1 MADRLEL
8 TSRAEA
14 THFWFRGFRAFIAPV
29 IRDLSKGRRNLRII
43 DCGCGTGHNINLVLA
58 PYGRVVGFD
67 LDQGGVAMSHAL
79 GAHVVRADATHAP
92 FASESFDLAT
102 SFDVMQCLE
111 PDAAVVREMA
121 RLVRPGGA
129 VVVTMAALEILRG
142 DHSESWQEVR
152 RYTPAAARKLFAQAG
167 LRVERVTFLF
177 GSLFPLML
185 TVRLVQ
191 RLLRP
196 FRGHRP
202 DTDIAVPSPP
212 INGLLTALVMAEAS
226 VARRLP
232 IPVGSSLLVVGRK
245 PDR

>member
-1 MADRLEL
+1 MVDRLEL

-14 THFWFRGFRAFIAPV
+14 THFWFRGFRAFITPV
-29 IRDLSKGRRNLRII
+29 VRDLAGGRRDLRII
-43 DCGCGTGHNINLVLA
+43 DCGCGTGHNMRLVLE

-67 LDQGGVAMSHAL
+67 LDEGGIALSRAL
-79 GAHVVRADATHAP
+79 GANVVRANAAFAP
-92 FASESFDLAT
+92 FASESFDIAT

-129 VVVTMAALEILRG
+129 VVVTMAALEMLRG

-152 RYTPAAARKLFAQAG
+152 RYTPATARALLVQAG
-167 LRVERVTFLF
+167 LRVERVSFLF

-185 TVRLVQ
+185 TVRFAQ

-202 DTDIAVPSPP
+202 DADIAIPSTPV
-212 INGLLTALVMAEAS
+212 NGLLTALVTAEAR
-226 VARRLP
+226 VASRVSL
-232 IPVGSSLLVVGRK
+232 PVGSSLLVVGKK
-245 PDR
+245 PFV

>member
-1 MADRLEL
+1 MIDRLEL

-14 THFWFRGFRAFIAPV
+14 THFWFRGFRAFITPV
-29 IRDLSKGRRNLRII
+29 VRDLAGGRRDLRII
-43 DCGCGTGHNINLVLA
+43 DCGCGTGHNMRLVLE

-67 LDQGGVAMSHAL
+67 LDEGGIALSRAL
-79 GAHVVRADATHAP
+79 GANVVRANAAFAP
-92 FASESFDLAT
+92 FASESFDIAT

-129 VVVTMAALEILRG
+129 VVVTMAALEMLRG

-152 RYTPAAARKLFAQAG
+152 RYTPATARALLVQAG
-167 LRVERVTFLF
+167 LRVERVSFLF

-185 TVRLVQ
+185 TVRFAQ

-202 DTDIAVPSPP
+202 DADIAIPSTPV
-212 INGLLTALVMAEAS
+212 NGLLTALVTAEAR
-226 VARRLP
+226 VASRVSL
-232 IPVGSSLLVVGRK
+232 PVGSSLLVVGKK
-245 PDR
+245 PFV

>member
-1 MADRLEL
+1 MR
-8 TSRAEA
+8 
-14 THFWFRGFRAFIAPV
+14 
-29 IRDLSKGRRNLRII
+29 
-43 DCGCGTGHNINLVLA
+43 LVLE

-67 LDQGGVAMSHAL
+67 LDEGGIALSRAL
-79 GAHVVRADATHAP
+79 GANVVRANAAFAP
-92 FASESFDLAT
+92 FASESFDIAT

-129 VVVTMAALEILRG
+129 VVVTMAALEMLRG

-152 RYTPAAARKLFAQAG
+152 RYTPATARALLVQAG
-167 LRVERVTFLF
+167 LRVERVSFLF

-185 TVRLVQ
+185 TVRFAQ

-202 DTDIAVPSPP
+202 DADIAIPSTPV
-212 INGLLTALVMAEAS
+212 NGLLTALVTAEAR
-226 VARRLP
+226 VASRVSL
-232 IPVGSSLLVVGRK
+232 PVGSSLLVVGKK
-245 PDR
+245 PFV

>member
-1 MADRLEL
+1 MVDRLEL
-8 TSRAEA
+8 TSLAEA
-14 THFWFRGFRAFIAPV
+14 THFWFRGFRAFITPV
-29 IRDLSKGRRNLRII
+29 VRDLAQGRRDLRII
-43 DCGCGTGHNINLVLA
+43 DCGCGTGHNMRLVLE

-67 LDQGGVAMSHAL
+67 LDEGGIALSRAL
-79 GAHVVRADATHAP
+79 GATVVRADAAHAP
-92 FASESFDLAT
+92 FASERFDLAT

-129 VVVTMAALEILRG
+129 VVVTMAALEMLRG

-152 RYTPAAARKLFAQAG
+152 RYTPATARALLVQAG
-167 LRVERVTFLF
+167 LRVERVSFLF

-185 TVRLVQ
+185 TVRFAQ

-202 DTDIAVPSPP
+202 DTDIAIPSTPV
-212 INGLLTALVMAEAS
+212 NGLLTALVTAEAK
-226 VARRLP
+226 VASRVSL
-232 IPVGSSLLVVGRK
+232 PVGSSLLVVGKK
-245 PDR
+245 PER